1 MKMRVEDCVYVGDAP
16 EDMEMARRAGVRSI
30 GVIGPFPSAR
40 RIRAAR
46 PDVLLTSILDL
57 PGVITPDIQMSNL
70 NARG

>member
-1 MKMRVEDCVYVGDAP
+1 MKLRAQDCIYVGDAP
-16 EDMEMARRAGVRSI
+16 EDIEMARRVGVRSI

-57 PGVITPDIQMSNL
+57 PGVITPEAD
-70 NARG
+70 G